1 MSSLSKSVEIFRDL
15 YKRDNVIISG
25 VEKSSL
31 SHGCNVKVLYD
42 PLSAL
47 LKLQSCRLGGKI
59 FIDNSD
65 IIEKVK
71 LDKFNVYTMDTHRYI
86 EICLDL
92 YKQYLKTHDLPPHHG
107 LYGNYYRFITE
118 GFYETLFSYLFH
130 YYSMFFNNPY
140 IHTKIC
146 KDGKRIFQYLNSN
159 YKRINIEVSTVWKSA
174 YNDFSHKR
182 NKEICI
188 GYILHTIGLMEQDET
203 SRKEYISL
211 CLERNNYL
219 QGGKKYLQGGKKV
232 KKKTKAKNISPI
244 KNYSSTSSVKEKKQ
258 NEVSSFVGIDF
269 ETANAKRTSPCS
281 IGLVKVVDN
290 IVVDAF
296 YSLIDPETTEWT
308 SWAYDVHGITPAH
321 VKGCHNFEKI
331 WNDSIS
337 PFIDG
342 ADFLVGHNVK
352 SMEQNVI
359 NQCSDRYNMPRPD
372 IRYRCSMKL
381 AKQVYS
387 LKPAGLGPVC
397 KVFGIDLSHHN
408 ALSDALASARLV
420 VNYNHDY
427 ASGKRFGKYEL
438 SDEENK
444 IIDDKMFDLRDK
456 TIEEK
461 KKSFIYDKQNV
472 NDVEIVEVD
481 PIKEELRMQDQ
492 HMDSIRE
499 EIKTS
504 RKVDD
509 KQEFDDDEIDLFGY

>member
-47 LKLQSCRLGGKI
+47 LKLQSCRQGGKI

-65 IIEKVK
+65 IIKKVK

-92 YKQYLKTHDLPPHHG
+92 YKQNLKVHDLPPHHG
-107 LYGNYYRFITE
+107 SYGNYSKFITE
-118 GFYETLFSYLFH
+118 GFYETSFAYLFN
-130 YYSMFFNNPY
+130 YYSMLFNNPY

-146 KDGKRIFQYLNSN
+146 KDGKLIFQYLDSN
-159 YKRINIEVSTVWKSA
+159 YKRITIEASTVWKSA
-174 YNDFSHKR
+174 YYGYSHKR

-244 KNYSSTSSVKEKKQ
+244 RNYSSTSSVKEKKQ
-258 NEVSSFVGIDF
+258 NEVISFVGIDF

-290 IVVDAF
+290 IIVDAF
-296 YSLIDPETTEWT
+296 YSLIDPETDEWT
-308 SWAYDVHGITPAH
+308 EIAYNIHGIAPEH
-321 VKGCHNFEKI
+321 VMGWPNFEKI
-331 WNDSIS
+331 WNESIA

-352 SMEQNVI
+352 SMEMNVI
-359 NQCSDRYNMPRPD
+359 NQCSDRYNMSRPD
-372 IRYRCSMKL
+372 IKYRCSMKL

-420 VNYNHDY
+420 VNYNKDY

-444 IIDDKMFDLRDK
+444 IIDSHMFDLRSK

-461 KKSFIYDKQNV
+461 RKSFIHDRQSE
-472 NDVEIVEVD
+472 NDAEIVEVD
-481 PIKEELRMQDQ
+481 PIEESLIQQ
-492 HMDSIRE
+492 HMDSIKE
-499 EIKTS
+499 EILTAKT
-504 RKVDD
+504 VDG
-509 KQEFDDDEIDLFGY
+509 KQKFDDDEIDLFDY